1 MGWSSVPYG
10 RDEPRENTRP
20 ETVSARGVGA
30 QGIGSRFG
38 GLELVTQAEFESA
51 TFGFGGRT
59 SPRDF
64 NYFGDLDGCRRLA
77 TALVGRFE
85 NNLRT
90 AGD

>member
-1 MGWSSVPYG
+1 M
-10 RDEPRENTRP
+10 
-20 ETVSARGVGA
+20 
-30 QGIGSRFG
+30 
-38 GLELVTQAEFESA
+38 TQAEFESA

-85 NNLRT
+85 NSLRT
-90 AGD
+90 AKELGEHENCACELAP